1 MHLRLVINNTDD
13 LSGGYSAIRDFNE
26 SGGIIGAAD
35 IADWQIVDRD
45 GSIAPNHAC
54 IHYIDH
60 QFCLES
66 LVVDGLS
73 INGAKAHLP
82 VGEQIQI
89 TDGDTIKIGKFSVTA
104 FVEMT
109 LNEADRLETRG
120 ERWAKRFVSVGT
132 LVDQQEDE
140 DITAQNFFESKAMNN
155 GGSIKMR
162 ETVKRAQDVDPINL
176 IEESVD
182 SRSTHEMDPVKL
194 FDKVEKADKNYMA
207 SKIGDLIDVQPEDAG
222 FAEIP
227 DDLQPGSAYMNMPKV
242 RGEKMS
248 GQTSSKTQNDD
259 DLDSYLEKLAGAAV
273 TNAENHHNI
282 GDVFTRDRYLADVS
296 VENGTE
302 ELVDHVL
309 LRPLCAALG
318 LPIQK
323 MSVPQANR
331 LMGDVGEALKAA
343 ISGLME
349 SYQRELSDKS
359 HLAETHLHAIEDNP
373 LRLKKSVEEVIQD
386 LLLVRSPVHL
396 SARAAIEESLQ
407 LIQYHQK
414 ANEKAVEEALDMV
427 LRSLGPVALAKRF
440 KKYKGHAP
448 RAGDLD
454 AWHWEMYQ
462 HYYKEMRSEQQGGLS
477 RMFWEVYSQVYD
489 RQMREQTLE
498 G

>member
-1 MHLRLVINNTDD
+1 MHLRLVVNNTDD
-13 LSGGYSAIRDFNE
+13 LSGGYSAIKDFNE
-26 SGGIIGAAD
+26 RGGSIGASDA
-35 IADWQIVDRD
+35 ADWQIVDRE
-45 GSIAPNHAC
+45 GSIAPDHAH
-54 IHYIDH
+54 IHFIDN
-60 QFCLES
+60 QFCLEA
-66 LVVDGLS
+66 VVAGGLS
-73 INGAKAHLP
+73 VNGAKAFLP
-82 VGEQIQI
+82 LGEQIQI
-89 TDGDTIKIGKFSVTA
+89 TDGDTLKIGKFLVTA

-109 LNEADRLETRG
+109 INEADQLETRG

-132 LVDQQEDE
+132 LVDQQENE

-155 GGSIKMR
+155 GGNIKMR
-162 ETVKRAQDVDPINL
+162 ETMKRVQDVDPINL
-176 IEESVD
+176 IEESID
-182 SRSTHEMDPVKL
+182 SRSTFERDPVKL
-194 FDKVEKADKNYMA
+194 FDKVEKAEKNYTA
-207 SKIGDLIDVQPEDAG
+207 SKIGDLIDVQPEEPG

-248 GQTSSKTQNDD
+248 GQTSSKTNNSD
-259 DLDSYLEKLAGAAV
+259 DLDSYLERLANAAI
-273 TNAENHHNI
+273 TDAEKQQNI
-282 GDVFTRDRYLADVS
+282 GDVFTRDRYLADVTL
-296 VENGTE
+296 ENGSE

-331 LMGDVGEALKAA
+331 LMSDVGDALKAA

-373 LRLKKSVEEVIQD
+373 LRLDKSVEEVIQD

-427 LRSLGPVALAKRF
+427 LRALGPVALAKRF

-448 RAGDLD
+448 RVGDLD

-498 G
+498 S